1 MQLILWDIDGTLV
14 STAGH
19 GRYAF
24 FEAFETVFGRSVE
37 DDPPVAMGGRTDH
50 SIALEILELGGVEDP
65 QEHLPAMF
73 DALHKALNARAGDIA
88 REGAPQPGVRE
99 AIEAINQRG
108 GAIQSLLTG
117 NIEPN
122 AHVKLGAF
130 GLDELLEMDIGGFG
144 SDHGIRAE
152 LVGIAR
158 EKARAKHGVDVP
170 PERITLIGDTP
181 LDIEAAHANGARA
194 VAVATGPYTV
204 EELEQAAPEAALED
218 LTDAAAV
225 LKALNPQ
232 L

>member
-19 GRYAF
+19 GRHAF
-24 FEAFETVFGRSVE
+24 FEAFKSVFGRPLE

-50 SIALEILELGGVEDP
+50 SIALEILERGGVDDAES
-65 QEHLPAMF
+65 HLPAMF
-73 DALHKALNARAGDIA
+73 DALHEALNARAADIA
-88 REGAPQPGVRE
+88 LEGAPQPGVRE
-99 AIEAINQRG
+99 VIAAIDERG
-108 GAIQSLLTG
+108 DAIQSLLTG

-130 GLDELLEMDIGGFG
+130 GLDEMLEMDIGGYG
-144 SDHGIRAE
+144 SDHGVRAE

-170 PERITLIGDTP
+170 PDRITLIGDTP
-181 LDIEAAHANGARA
+181 LDIEAAHTNGARA

-204 EELEQAAPEAALED
+204 EELEQAGPEAALED
-218 LTDAAAV
+218 LSDTAAV
-225 LKALNPQ
+225 LTALSPRR
-232 L
+232 